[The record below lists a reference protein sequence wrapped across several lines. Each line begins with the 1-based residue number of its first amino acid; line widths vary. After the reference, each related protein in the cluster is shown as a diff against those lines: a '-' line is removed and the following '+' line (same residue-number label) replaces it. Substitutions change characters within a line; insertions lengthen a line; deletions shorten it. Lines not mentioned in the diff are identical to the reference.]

1 MIDEKRLAV
10 ELVTRHNYHK
20 REELRCRG
28 AGENEGARSHAYR
41 ALEIVDLIRVLGL
54 GDYTG
59 WRLRLIEY
67 LTIREGGDDVQT
79 KD

>member
-10 ELVTRHNYHK
+10 ELVKRHNYHK
-20 REELRCRG
+20 REELMCRG

-41 ALEIVDLIRVLGL
+41 ALEIADLIRDLGL
-54 GDYTG
+54 GDYTELK
-59 WRLRLIEY
+59 LRVIEY
-67 LTIREGGDDVQT
+67 LTIREGNDVQT